1 MHMGLQ
7 ASTQPLCADNPPVM
21 HVHVHA
27 AQTWPGLV
35 HVFVE
40 YAEKEKDTASK
51 SKKGGITSS
60 DLAKGLK
67 RLVQAADNEQRSGGA
82 LNGLLRGNDSACR
95 LCFGHG
101 AGCRQ

>member
-7 ASTQPLCADNPPVM
+7 ASTQPLCADNTR
-21 HVHVHA
+21 VHVRAHA

-60 DLAKGLK
+60 DLAKGLR
-67 RLVQAADNEQRSGGA
+67 RLVQAADNEQRSGGGE
-82 LNGLLRGNDSACR
+82 NGLLRGNGSACR
-95 LCFGHG
+95 LCYRDG
-101 AGCRQ
+101 AGGRQ